1 MRTRWEEYRK
11 SRLKLRLP
19 IQGSERLFA
28 TVWKEMDNV
37 VEISATGHAICDTCI
52 AIGVREDTY
61 GHRGDDVALKENATT
76 ARWKSTHK
84 AEHRGERDYAADMQ
98 VACQLFV
105 LTRTPAHPH
114 LPADAAPLSSRVDYM
129 TSAPNYMTLS
139 IPLVRGTAS

>member
-19 IQGSERLFA
+19 IHGSERLFA

-61 GHRGDDVALKENATT
+61 GHRGDDVALKENKTT

-114 LPADAAPLSSRVDYM
+114 TRTPAVGEYE
-129 TSAPNYMTLS
+129 
-139 IPLVRGTAS
+139 G